1 MTFTIHGTK
10 KLLDRIK
17 PAALITASESSFIL
31 GNWYATA
38 IFWKPHLALFVCE
51 RTLLPVLM
59 PLAPAAELA
68 PRFPIYLFDLLSS
81 LGTPIKFIDHE
92 LAHMNQVQYA
102 KTANR
107 SVVGVMN
114 QFVFMAEVYREDYE
128 AHNLLALSVKL
139 AGVPCGPLY
148 KGEITP
154 ERELKRRVAQL
165 GFAVAAN
172 DPNVLGSPDF

>member
-1 MTFTIHGTK
+1 MSYTIQATK

-17 PAALITASESSFIL
+17 PKQLITANESPSVL

-38 IFWKPHLALFVCE
+38 LFWKPQLALFVCE

-59 PLAPAAELA
+59 PLAPIADLA
-68 PRFPIYLFDLLSS
+68 PRFPIYLFDVLSG
-81 LGTPIKFIDHE
+81 LGIHPAFIDQE

-114 QFVFMAEVYREDYE
+114 QFIFMAEVYREDHH
-128 AHNLLALSVKL
+128 ADDLLALSVKL
-139 AGVPCGPLY
+139 ASVPCGPLY

-154 ERELKRRVAQL
+154 QGELKRRVAQL
-165 GFAVAAN
+165 EFILAAKDSN
-172 DPNVLGSPDF
+172 KN